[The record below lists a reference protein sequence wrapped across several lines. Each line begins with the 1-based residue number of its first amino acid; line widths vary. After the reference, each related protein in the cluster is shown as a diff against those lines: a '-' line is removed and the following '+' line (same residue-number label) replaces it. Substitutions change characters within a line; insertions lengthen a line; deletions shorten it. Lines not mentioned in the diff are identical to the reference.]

1 MVEAKMTI
9 NNPAGLHA
17 RPAAQFVKTA
27 SSFKSKVKVASASKT
42 ADGKSILSV
51 MAMGVTK
58 GTTVTVSV
66 DGPDEKDCLAA
77 LKKLVDSNFGE

>member
-1 MVEAKMTI
+1 MVQAKMTI

-17 RPAAQFVKTA
+17 RPAAQFVKT
-27 SSFKSKVKVASASKT
+27 SSGFKSKVKIEANSKT

-58 GTTVTVSV
+58 GTTINVSV
-66 DGPDEKDCLAA
+66 DGPDEKECLAA